1 MTPLKPYKREVF
13 YYETDKMA
21 IVHHSNYIRIFDEA
35 RVDYLQQAGIHFSM
49 IEELGILIH
58 TLSINCEYKNPLVF
72 AEPFAVYMKMTKF
85 NGTTLELDYRIV
97 SCKTGKVN
105 ALGHSLHCFTDTN
118 IKPLRLKNKFPE
130 LYQTLASYLNVETE
144 EEPVV

>member
-58 TLSINCEYKNPLVF
+58 TLSIN
-72 AEPFAVYMKMTKF
+72 
-85 NGTTLELDYRIV
+85 R
-97 SCKTGKVN
+97 
-105 ALGHSLHCFTDTN
+105 
-118 IKPLRLKNKFPE
+118 
-130 LYQTLASYLNVETE
+130 
-144 EEPVV
+144 

>member
-1 MTPLKPYKREVF
+1 MTPLKPYERSVF

-35 RVDYLQQAGIHFSM
+35 RVDYLQQAGIPFNM

-58 TLSINCEYKNPLVF
+58 TLSVSCEYKHPLVF

-85 NGTTLELDYRIV
+85 NGTTLELNYRIV
-97 SCKTGKVN
+97 SRKTGETN

-118 IKPLRLKNKFPE
+118 IKPLRLKNKFPD
-130 LYQTLASYLNVETE
+130 LYQKFAVYLNVEPE
-144 EEPVV
+144 DN

>member
-130 LYQTLASYLNVETE
+130 LYQTLASYLNVEPE